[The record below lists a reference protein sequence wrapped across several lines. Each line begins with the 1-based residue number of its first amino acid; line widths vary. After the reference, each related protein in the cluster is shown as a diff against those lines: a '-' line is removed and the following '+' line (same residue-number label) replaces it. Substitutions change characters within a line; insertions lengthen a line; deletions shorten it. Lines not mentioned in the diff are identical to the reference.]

1 MLLAQFNENLLAADG
16 LPFAHRPALVLL
28 VVITAGLL
36 LGRLRVAGMSLGPSA
51 VIFVALAAG
60 NIGYEV
66 PASIGS
72 VGLVLFIYCV
82 GLSAGPSF
90 FRAFR
95 KQGQKLAIV
104 GLCIVVVGAGTTW
117 LASRLLGIPGPL
129 STGIFAG
136 ALTST
141 PGLAAAVEVAPGV
154 GAISVGF
161 SLAYPFGLICV
172 IAFVHLYPR
181 IIGVDLGK
189 LGRDAEARDAD
200 NHRIERILVKIRNP
214 AVIGRK
220 LSELSFI
227 SDYNCQV
234 SRLLSDHK
242 LVPVPADLVLEE
254 GQSLLVIA
262 RRFRLAPVIQ
272 LLGEVDERTG
282 MIAMTHD
289 QSIHIVVSDRRI
301 VCKTLYELNLLSQF
315 GVTVTR
321 IMRHDLEFVPR
332 LADRIEYG
340 DMLNVVGEHED
351 LERFAEYA
359 GHRAHTFDETDL
371 VSLGVGIGAGVALG
385 VVQIGVGSQ
394 HMALG
399 LTGGP
404 LLVALI
410 LGHLGKLG
418 PIKGHIPRA
427 SRLLLTDIGLV
438 LLLADAGV
446 GAGAAIGGVLRE
458 YGVMMCLAATAVAIL
473 PMIVGALVGVYA
485 LRLPII
491 QLLGGICGGMTS
503 TPGIGALTASTG
515 SEAPV
520 ISYAA
525 AYPVALVLMTVL
537 VRVLLALL
545 G

>member
-1 MLLAQFNENLLAADG
+1 MMGEGIAGLLAAG
-16 LPFAHRPALVLL
+16 LPFANRPALVLL
-28 VVITAGLL
+28 VVITVGLL
-36 LGRLRVAGMSLGPSA
+36 FGRIRLAGISLGPSA
-51 VIFVALAAG
+51 VIFSALAAG
-60 NIGYEV
+60 QLGYVV
-66 PASIGS
+66 PSAMGS

-82 GLSAGPSF
+82 GLGAGPSF

-95 KQGQKLAIV
+95 KQGQVLALL
-104 GLCIVVVGAGTTW
+104 GLCIVVVGAATTW
-117 LASRLLGIPGPL
+117 LVSRLLGIPGPL
-129 STGIFAG
+129 SAGIFAG

-141 PGLAAAVEVAPGV
+141 PGLAAAVEAMPGES
-154 GAISVGF
+154 AISVGF
-161 SLAYPFGLICV
+161 SLAYPFGLIGV
-172 IAFVHLYPR
+172 VAFVHLFPR
-181 IIGVDLGK
+181 IIGADLGK
-189 LGRDAEARDAD
+189 LGRAAEAFDAD
-200 NHRIERILVKIRNP
+200 SHRIERVLVKIRNP
-214 AVIGRK
+214 AVFGRK

-227 SDYNCQV
+227 ANYNCQV
-234 SRLLSDHK
+234 SRLLLDHK

-282 MIAMTHD
+282 MIAMTQD
-289 QSIHIVVSDRRI
+289 QSMHVVVSDRRI
-301 VCKTLYELNLLSQF
+301 VGKTLYELNLRSQF

-340 DMLNVVGEHED
+340 DMLNVVGEHEH

-359 GHRAHTFDETDL
+359 GHRSHTFDETDL
-371 VSLGVGIGAGVALG
+371 VSLGVGVGAGVALG
-385 VVQIGVGSQ
+385 VVEIGVGAQ

-410 LGHLGKLG
+410 LGHLGKIG

-446 GAGAAIGGVLRE
+446 GAGASLGGVLRE
-458 YGVMMCLAATAVAIL
+458 YGVMMCLAAALVAIL
-473 PMIVGALVGVYA
+473 PMIVGAVVGLYL
-485 LRLPII
+485 LRLPVL

-503 TPGIGALTASTG
+503 TPGVGALTASTG

-537 VRVLLALL
+537 VRMMLALL

>member
-1 MLLAQFNENLLAADG
+1 MDAQLVGLMAAG
-16 LPFAHRPALVLL
+16 LPFANRPALVLL
-28 VVITAGLL
+28 VVITVGLL
-36 LGRLRVAGMSLGPSA
+36 LGRVRLAGVSLGPSA
-51 VIFVALAAG
+51 VIFSALAAG
-60 NIGYEV
+60 HFGYAV
-66 PASIGS
+66 PPAIGS

-82 GLSAGPSF
+82 GLGAGPSF

-95 KQGQKLAIV
+95 KQGQVLALL
-104 GLCIVVVGAGTTW
+104 GLCIVIVGAGITW

-129 STGIFAG
+129 SAGIFAG

-141 PGLAAAVEVAPGV
+141 PGLAAAVEAVPGE
-154 GAISVGF
+154 AEISVGF

-172 IAFVHLYPR
+172 IAFVHLFPR
-181 IIGVDLGK
+181 IIGKDLGK
-189 LGRDAEARDAD
+189 LGRDADAND
-200 NHRIERILVKIRNP
+200 AESHRIERILVKVRNP

-220 LSELSFI
+220 LTDLSFI

-234 SRLLSDHK
+234 SRMLSDHK
-242 LVPVPADLVLEE
+242 LVPVPADLVLQE

-282 MIAMTHD
+282 MIAVTQD
-289 QSIHIVVSDRRI
+289 QSMHIVVSDRRI
-301 VCKTLYELNLLSQF
+301 VGKTLYQLNLRSQH

-359 GHRAHTFDETDL
+359 GHRSHTFDETDL
-371 VSLGVGIGAGVALG
+371 VSLGVGVGAGVAVG
-385 VVQIGVGSQ
+385 VVEIGVGTQ

-446 GAGAAIGGVLRE
+446 GAGAALGSVLRE
-458 YGVMMCLAATAVAIL
+458 YGVTMCLAAALVAIL
-473 PMIVGALVGVYA
+473 PMVIGALVGLYA
-485 LRLPII
+485 LRLPVL

-503 TPGIGALTASTG
+503 TPGVGALTASTG
-515 SEAPV
+515 SQAPV

-537 VRVLLALL
+537 VRLMLALL